1 MMLLV
6 LVLGLGARMLIH
18 NHFLTSYIDDGN
30 FGFYDV
36 ATGHNWTCGSMGK
49 IIVMTRARMHVNE
62 ALDAGGVQCAPAA
75 APQPIS
81 SSSLSIYFNCEQ
93 LRAKRPGR
101 GGLGRGGGGA
111 GLIVMED

>member
-1 MMLLV
+1 M
-6 LVLGLGARMLIH
+6 GSENADTQP
-18 NHFLTSYIDDGN
+18 FSYIDGGN
-30 FGFYDV
+30 FGFYVV
-36 ATGHNWTCGSMGK
+36 ATGHNWTCGSMGI

-62 ALDAGGVQCAPAA
+62 ALDAGGVLHPAPAA

-81 SSSLSIYFNCEQ
+81 SQSLSIYFNCEQ

-101 GGLGRGGGGA
+101 GGTGRDGGGA